1 MSLSKRQFALQDYSE
16 GESQRKR
23 PCKHM
28 DGGDAEHRAED
39 YVEETVETRVKMSE
53 TSATESAKDAG

>member
-16 GESQRKR
+16 GECKRKR

-28 DGGDAEHRAED
+28 DGGGAED
-39 YVEETVETRVKMSE
+39 YVEETIETRVKMPE
-53 TSATESAKDAG
+53 TSATESANDAG